1 MPTFMYCFG
10 YAFVHG
16 LLWKDVTWKHL
27 VSCHCWACSTFARVC
42 ACVCLYVCGLGQGA
56 TAVSLCGQPTLLW
69 NVHPDG
75 HYHEQHRPGS
85 WGPRASQCDAQRRE
99 SGLHQDFINK
109 HLKVHNKHTCCQTDK
124 HTWTSM
130 CMKIRRLAQAGW
142 GFTHKHVS
150 FGLTDWFIWTDWE
163 VLPNRIWQFTHV
175 EEWVVGGTKTNF

>member
-1 MPTFMYCFG
+1 MRLSTACYGRMSPESTLW
-10 YAFVHG
+10 AVTAKRVVHLLEFV
-16 LLWKDVTWKHL
+16 
-27 VSCHCWACSTFARVC
+27 R
-42 ACVCLYVCGLGQGA
+42 ACVYMLVLQGA

-85 WGPRASQCDAQRRE
+85 WGPRASQCDAQRCE

-109 HLKVHNKHTCCQTDK
+109 HLEVHNKHTCCQTDK
-124 HTWTSM
+124 HTWTSI
-130 CMKIRRLAQAGW
+130 CMKTCMLAQAGW

-150 FGLTDWFIWTDWE
+150 LGLTDWFIWTDWE
-163 VLPNRIWQFTHV
+163 VLPNRIWQFIHV